1 MQIKQREY
9 KCSREQKW
17 GAKVKRLSMKKLWK
31 RNWQLFILLLPAVIY
46 LFLFNYKPMYG
57 VQIAFRNFSPKKG
70 IWGSDWVGIEYFL
83 KFVKQ
88 PNFRMLIKN
97 TLIIGV
103 YNLATFPCPIIFAL
117 LLNELRNQ
125 KFKKTVQMIS
135 YMPYFLSTVV
145 VCSMISLFFKDETG
159 IFNLI
164 IKALGGESQ
173 DFMTIPE
180 YFADIYVWSGE
191 WQSLG
196 FSAII
201 YIAGLAGVPS
211 ELLDAAKIDGAG
223 KIKIIWYVNIP
234 WIMPTIVIMLILKC
248 GGILSVGFEKI
259 FLLQNSLNLSAS
271 QVISTYVYEI
281 GMKGGQFSYS
291 TAIGLFNNIIS
302 VIMLAIVNGIA
313 KKTTGNGVW

>member
-234 WIMPTIVIMLILKC
+234 WIMPT
-248 GGILSVGFEKI
+248 
-259 FLLQNSLNLSAS
+259 
-271 QVISTYVYEI
+271 
-281 GMKGGQFSYS
+281 
-291 TAIGLFNNIIS
+291 
-302 VIMLAIVNGIA
+302 
-313 KKTTGNGVW
+313 